1 MKMMRLILYHMMKRV
16 LMLTM
21 LTLLVLLL
29 SSCGNK
35 LTVCTCPHIPA
46 ALLTHLDKTRFNGNT
61 YGDVS
66 KYAVILKRERDVCL
80 NRIDKIREWQ
90 TENAQN

>member
-1 MKMMRLILYHMMKRV
+1 MKQLILFQTAKRLAAV
-16 LMLTM
+16 TLLA
-21 LTLLVLLL
+21 LLVLLL
-29 SSCGNK
+29 SSCASK
-35 LTVCTCPHIPA
+35 PVAQVCPSIPV
-46 ALLTHLDKTRFNGNT
+46 ALLAHLDKTGFNGNT

-90 TENAQN
+90 KEDLNK

>member
-1 MKMMRLILYHMMKRV
+1 MMQSILFHMMKRV
-16 LMLTM
+16 LTLTM

-29 SSCGNK
+29 TSCASK
-35 LTVCTCPHIPA
+35 PVAQVCPQIPA
-46 ALLTHLDKTRFNGNT
+46 ALLAHLDKTGFTGQT

-66 KYAVILKRERDVCL
+66 KYSVILKRERDVCL
-80 NRIDKIREWQ
+80 NRIDKIREWK

>member
-1 MKMMRLILYHMMKRV
+1 MMQSILFHMMKRV
-16 LMLTM
+16 LTLTM

-29 SSCGNK
+29 TSCASK
-35 LTVCTCPHIPA
+35 PVAQVCPQIPA
-46 ALLTHLDKTRFNGNT
+46 ALLAHLDKTGFTGQT

-90 TENAQN
+90 TENTQN

>member
-1 MKMMRLILYHMMKRV
+1 
-16 LMLTM
+16 M

-29 SSCGNK
+29 TSCASK
-35 LTVCTCPHIPA
+35 PVAQVCQSIPS
-46 ALLTHLDKTRFNGNT
+46 ALLAHLDKTGFNGNT

-90 TENAQN
+90 VENTQH

>member
-1 MKMMRLILYHMMKRV
+1 MMQSILFHMMKRV
-16 LMLTM
+16 LTLTM
-21 LTLLVLLL
+21 PVLLVLLL
-29 SSCGNK
+29 TSCASK
-35 LTVCTCPHIPA
+35 PVAQVCPNIPA
-46 ALLTHLDKTRFNGNT
+46 ALLAHLNKTGFTGQT

-90 TENAQN
+90 IENAQN

>member
-1 MKMMRLILYHMMKRV
+1 MKLSKAYQNKKRLLAVITV
-16 LMLTM
+16 
-21 LTLLVLLL
+21 TLLAALL
-29 SSCGNK
+29 SSCASK
-35 LTVCTCPHIPA
+35 PVIQACPQIPA
-46 ALLTHLDKTRFNGNT
+46 ALLAHLDKTGFNGNT

>member
-1 MKMMRLILYHMMKRV
+1 MKLLKVFQNKKEVLKLI
-16 LMLTM
+16 M
-21 LTLLVLLL
+21 LTLLVALL
-29 SSCGNK
+29 SSCASK
-35 LTVCTCPHIPA
+35 PVAQACPAIPA
-46 ALLTHLDKTRFNGNT
+46 ALLAHLDKTGFNGNT

-90 TENAQN
+90 VENTNK

>member
-1 MKMMRLILYHMMKRV
+1 MKLSKAYQNKKRLLAVITV
-16 LMLTM
+16 
-21 LTLLVLLL
+21 TLLAALL
-29 SSCGNK
+29 SSCASK
-35 LTVCTCPHIPA
+35 PVVQVYPQIPA
-46 ALLTHLDKTRFNGNT
+46 ALLAHLDKTGFTGQT

-80 NRIDKIREWQ
+80 NRVDKIREWQ